1 MPELPPLRLGAL
13 DNTPAVNGG
22 IANDPHFIIIGAF
35 PDRGTNHYGH
45 GRIFN
50 VSRCINDGGRII
62 LDVTTSESAS
72 EGTSAAASNQSQQN
86 AKFYPVRM
94 AGLGKTSL
102 IKALTHDSAAEPDT
116 AGPFKIY
123 KHVEELGNESSGIE
137 RTNLY
142 FADYR
147 WQNLTY
153 LIGGFLLEQKQ
164 PYCQLRYGFLNSLII
179 VVDVTDNPKY
189 HSEIVPKAQSFS
201 QKRVEDNLTELN
213 SQSIQAILGL
223 FTRPQLKYIC
233 LFINKIDLLI
243 GYDEAMENEIKKA
256 YLPLLHELNEARGRS
271 L

>member
-1 MPELPPLRLGAL
+1 MDTAGFLTSVAASMTAAVLFSMSQRLKARLKALQLPP
-13 DNTPAVNGG
+13 PIKVNETRNSILLVGIGG
-22 IANDPHFIIIGAF
+22 
-35 PDRGTNHYGH
+35 
-45 GRIFN
+45 
-50 VSRCINDGGRII
+50 V
-62 LDVTTSESAS
+62 
-72 EGTSAAASNQSQQN
+72 
-86 AKFYPVRM
+86 
-94 AGLGKTSL
+94 GKTSL

-164 PYCQLRYGFLNSLII
+164 PYCPLRYGFLNSLII
-179 VVDVTDNPKY
+179 VVDVTDHPKY
-189 HSEIVPKAQSFS
+189 PSEIVPKAQIFS
-201 QKRVEDNLTELN
+201 QKRVEDNLNELN

-233 LFINKIDLLI
+233 LFINKIDLLS

-256 YLPLLHELNEARGRS
+256 YLPLLHELNEATEGVRFECKLGSAARD
-271 L
+271 LKIAELRNALRDVQGTETP